1 MLLNSKKLAFLG
13 LLLAIDDLLIILSG
27 IIEFNTMFLLA
38 AASFCVGIA
47 IRESSKQIG
56 LGFLL
61 ASILIGL
68 MLAPNKLYCITYGAF
83 AIYILMIEY
92 AYDML
97 IRVQDMNRRKILFWV
112 IKYITF
118 NIMYIPILIF
128 LPKLFYQGEIHIG
141 LYLGFVLAGQAA
153 LFVFDRA
160 YEYFQRFV
168 WGKFRHN
175 LKL

>member
-13 LLLAIDDLLIILSG
+13 LLLAVDDLLIILSG

-38 AASFCVGIA
+38 AASFCVGVA

-83 AIYILMIEY
+83 AFYILIIEY
-92 AYDML
+92 AYDLL
-97 IRVQDMNRRKILFWV
+97 IRVQNINQRKMLFWV

-118 NIMYIPILIF
+118 NLMYIPILIF
-128 LPKLFYQGEIHIG
+128 LPKLFYQGEIHTG
-141 LYLGFVLAGQAA
+141 LYLGFILAGQAA
-153 LFVFDRA
+153 LFVFDKA
-160 YEYFQRFV
+160 YDYFQRFV

>member
-13 LLLAIDDLLIILSG
+13 LLLAVDGLLIILSG

-61 ASILIGL
+61 ASILVGL
-68 MLAPNKLYCITYGAF
+68 ILAPNKFYCITYGAF
-83 AIYILMIEY
+83 GAYILVIEY
-92 AYDML
+92 AYDKL
-97 IRVQDMNRRKILFWV
+97 VKVQDIRRRRLLFWV

-118 NIMYIPILIF
+118 NIMYVPLLFF
-128 LPKLFYQGEIHIG
+128 LPKLFYQGELHAG
-141 LYLGFVLAGQAA
+141 LAAGFLLAGQAA

-160 YEYFQRFV
+160 YDYFQRFV
-168 WGKFRHN
+168 WGKIRHN